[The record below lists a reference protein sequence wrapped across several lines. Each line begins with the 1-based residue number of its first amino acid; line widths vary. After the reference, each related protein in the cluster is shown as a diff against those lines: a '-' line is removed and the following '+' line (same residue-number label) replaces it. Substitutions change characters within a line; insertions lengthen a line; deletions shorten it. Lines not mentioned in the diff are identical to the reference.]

1 MGETEVVVLVAVM
14 GVEVGM
20 DAIVVVA
27 AAAAAVVVVVALM
40 MVLLLFTL
48 SALVGCDGCLALVLV
63 MLGLF
68 R

>member
-1 MGETEVVVLVAVM
+1 MEPVAVM

-27 AAAAAVVVVVALM
+27 ATVVVVVALM
-40 MVLLLFTL
+40 MVVLLFMV
-48 SALVGCDGCLALVLV
+48 SALAGCDGCLALVLV

-68 R
+68 RWGM

>member
-1 MGETEVVVLVAVM
+1 MEPVAVM
-14 GVEVGM
+14 GVDVGM
-20 DAIVVVA
+20 DAIVVV
-27 AAAAAVVVVVALM
+27 AAAVVVVVALM